1 MLPKD
6 SLRNRPASHRA
17 LRWSQITMRDTPRL
31 LLRLGLL
38 LGLSVPLHA
47 KAERPKPPL
56 PTPNHLPPPLP
67 NPLPPPPSVP
77 SLTTLPPEQ
86 AQPGGLAH
94 DLVLQ
99 PVPLT
104 PSRDRKQIRIGA
116 LIWAA
121 GYLPALVAPLLL
133 WPQVDT
139 PGGPSALANYSLL
152 IPLIGPYVS
161 AIAGPAQAEA
171 GNGRAVLSSWSVP
184 WLLTSGLVQT
194 TGFVYLLSGAIPRLR
209 STGAIAVMPTPAGV
223 NVMGRF

>member
-86 AQPGGLAH
+86 RSQAGLPMISCSSRCH
-94 DLVLQ
+94 LH
-99 PVPLT
+99 PVEIA
-104 PSRDRKQIRIGA
+104 SRFG
-116 LIWAA
+116 
-121 GYLPALVAPLLL
+121 
-133 WPQVDT
+133 
-139 PGGPSALANYSLL
+139 S
-152 IPLIGPYVS
+152 
-161 AIAGPAQAEA
+161 
-171 GNGRAVLSSWSVP
+171 GR
-184 WLLTSGLVQT
+184 
-194 TGFVYLLSGAIPRLR
+194 
-209 STGAIAVMPTPAGV
+209 
-223 NVMGRF
+223 